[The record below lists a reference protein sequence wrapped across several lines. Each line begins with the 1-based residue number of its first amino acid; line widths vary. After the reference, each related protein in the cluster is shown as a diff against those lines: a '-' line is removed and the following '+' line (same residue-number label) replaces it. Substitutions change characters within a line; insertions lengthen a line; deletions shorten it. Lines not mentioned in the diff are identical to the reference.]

1 MRLQSVRALK
11 AELMLTPAVARVMT
25 LRALPSAARV
35 TASALPGEEP
45 PAPMALGIRGRKGS
59 YRLAVRVQQAT
70 PGLDSIVERIRKRA
84 RGEVDVRVVG
94 RVVKQQ
100 PWHRRRNRP
109 LRIGGSVGHVKITA
123 GTLGCFVTRAKE
135 GAVDDLILS
144 NNHVLA
150 NENLAS
156 RGDSIVQPGK
166 IDGGRSPRDRVGFLD
181 RFVTLKK
188 RRNQVD
194 AATASLAEG
203 VEYYYNWLEGLGKIA
218 GVRSEPL
225 DEGDR
230 LFKLGRTT
238 GLTEGRV
245 SAIELDNLIVGY
257 DVGDLYFNDQIEIE
271 PVGSKPFSLGGDSG
285 SLIVDGRR
293 RAVGLL
299 FAGNDVDATY
309 ANPIETV
316 LDRLK
321 VRLVH

>member
-1 MRLQSVRALK
+1 
-11 AELMLTPAVARVMT
+11 
-25 LRALPSAARV
+25 
-35 TASALPGEEP
+35 
-45 PAPMALGIRGRKGS
+45 
-59 YRLAVRVQQAT
+59 
-70 PGLDSIVERIRKRA
+70 
-84 RGEVDVRVVG
+84 
-94 RVVKQQ
+94 
-100 PWHRRRNRP
+100 
-109 LRIGGSVGHVKITA
+109 VKITA

-156 RGDSIVQPGK
+156 KGDSIVQPGK
-166 IDGGRSPRDRVGFLD
+166 IDGGRSPRNRVGFLD
-181 RFVTLKK
+181 RFVILKK

-230 LFKLGRTT
+230 VFKFGRTT

-257 DVGDLYFNDQIEIE
+257 DIGDLHFNDQIEIE

-299 FAGNDVDATY
+299 FAGNDADATY

-321 VRLVH
+321 VRLVY

>member
-11 AELMLTPAVARVMT
+11 AELVATSAVAHVMT
-25 LRALPSAARV
+25 RRALPSAALV
-35 TASALPGEEP
+35 TASALPAEEP
-45 PAPMALGIRGRKGS
+45 PASMALGIRGRKGD

-70 PGLDSIVERIRKRA
+70 PGLDSIVEKIWKRA
-84 RGEVDVRVVG
+84 RGEVDVRLVG

-100 PWHRRRNRP
+100 PWHQRRNRP
-109 LRIGGSVGHVKITA
+109 LRIGGSIGHVRITA

-135 GAVDDLILS
+135 GADDDLILS

-156 RGDSIVQPGK
+156 KGDSIVQQGK
-166 IDGGRSPRDRVGFLD
+166 IDGGRSPGDRVGFLD
-181 RFVTLKK
+181 RFVTLNK
-188 RRNQVD
+188 RRNRVD
-194 AATASLAEG
+194 AATANLAENI
-203 VEYYYNWLEGLGKIA
+203 EYYDNWLEGLGRVGA
-218 GVRSEPL
+218 VRSEPL
-225 DEGDR
+225 DEGER
-230 LFKLGRTT
+230 VFKVGRTT
-238 GLTEGRV
+238 GITEGRV

-257 DVGDLYFNDQIEIE
+257 DIGDLHFNGQIEIQ

-285 SLIVDGRR
+285 SLIVDRRR

-299 FAGNDVDATY
+299 FAGNDADATY

-321 VRLVH
+321 VRLVD